1 MATKT
6 PPPPSG
12 AAADASDPASGAGGE
27 GRFGCAFSRRRNRYH
42 HGDLAQALVTAVRT
56 LVERAVDAKPPSAE
70 REQLGGRYGGW
81 YASLLTSR
89 KLGDHARASGL
100 LTPEL
105 QASYEAQPRS
115 LPDHV
120 EGLPPFTRPEL
131 KLTTRQTVCASLG
144 RGVYELPQ
152 VLPRALCASVADEVK
167 QRVKEGKW
175 KSLFTKLPTRDVPV
189 DDLTAREDMYRAID
203 ASCHLVTLCTGQ
215 EVTYNRR
222 QACVTVYDSV
232 AEDTCCVCLETLK
245 LDACLRPC
253 QHMMCDTC
261 ARKVD
266 KCPLCRKRVVKV
278 DSAANFSGLPMHADG
293 KPTSTSPTL
302 LITLDGLGGWS
313 YRNDQSGFQSYKLE
327 PPVGGGMMVPG
338 NIIHG
343 DLEKC
348 GTRLVLLALCRPIRE
363 SEKASLV
370 EKQRV
375 AALRVFGR
383 LDPDLRLPQVG
394 LGFAELRVENGGVH
408 PGEGLPGIDE
418 IALAYQNRL
427 DPPRGLGGDI
437 DLDGLHAAIGR
448 GEPFRCAGRPQQR
461 PDHDDCDDDDDEDR
475 ERANQPG
482 QLLHAE
488 GSPSSR

>member
-1 MATKT
+1 MGLTA
-6 PPPPSG
+6 G
-12 AAADASDPASGAGGE
+12 RILRRAWAA
-27 GRFGCAFSRRRNRYH
+27 RRRAPQGRRAAETPQENRPITLAEAVITNQQEAAL
-42 HGDLAQALVTAVRT
+42 DLARRSGVSW
-56 LVERAVDAKPPSAE
+56 RADNLEGIV
-70 REQLGGRYGGW
+70 QLGDW
-81 YASLLTSR
+81 QL
-89 KLGDHARASGL
+89 ARRLARQRWL
-100 LTPEL
+100 
-105 QASYEAQPRS
+105 EAVARPA
-115 LPDHV
+115 
-120 EGLPPFTRPEL
+120 GLPPRTGPEVKVVTRPA
-131 KLTTRQTVCASLG
+131 VCKSLG
-144 RGVYELPQ
+144 RGVYELPP
-152 VLPRALCASVADEVK
+152 VLPRTLCASVADEVK

-175 KSLFTKLPTRDVPV
+175 KSLFTKIPTRDVPV
-189 DDLTAREDMYRAID
+189 NHLAAREDLYRAID

-222 QACVTVYDSV
+222 QACVTVYDSA

-363 SEKASLV
+363 SEKSSLI

-375 AALRVFGR
+375 AALQVFGR
-383 LDPDLRLPQVG
+383 LDPNADAEAAARAARDAAAFLRAERWRGTARNAKSHIFAAAVG
-394 LGFAELRVENGGVH
+394 
-408 PGEGLPGIDE
+408 
-418 IALAYQNRL
+418 ALTTLAVGWASAWAGAY
-427 DPPRGLGGDI
+427 
-437 DLDGLHAAIGR
+437 
-448 GEPFRCAGRPQQR
+448 
-461 PDHDDCDDDDDEDR
+461 
-475 ERANQPG
+475 
-482 QLLHAE
+482 
-488 GSPSSR
+488 

>member
-1 MATKT
+1 MTC
-6 PPPPSG
+6 
-12 AAADASDPASGAGGE
+12 AASSNLPIRLLDPRVRVHRLKNNSIEGPCGHARKAARVGLTAG
-27 GRFGCAFSRRRNRYH
+27 RILRRAWAARRRAPQGRRAAETPQENRPITLAEAVITNQQEAAL
-42 HGDLAQALVTAVRT
+42 DLARRSGVSW
-56 LVERAVDAKPPSAE
+56 RADNLEGIV
-70 REQLGGRYGGW
+70 QLGDW
-81 YASLLTSR
+81 QL
-89 KLGDHARASGL
+89 ARRLARQRWL
-100 LTPEL
+100 
-105 QASYEAQPRS
+105 EAVARPA
-115 LPDHV
+115 
-120 EGLPPFTRPEL
+120 GLPPRTGPEVKVVTRPA
-131 KLTTRQTVCASLG
+131 VCKSLG
-144 RGVYELPQ
+144 RGVYELPP
-152 VLPRALCASVADEVK
+152 VLPRTLCASVADEVK

-175 KSLFTKLPTRDVPV
+175 KSLFTKIPTRDVPV
-189 DDLTAREDMYRAID
+189 NHLAAREDLYRAID

-222 QACVTVYDSV
+222 QACVTVYDSA

-253 QHMMCDTC
+253 QHMMCSTC
-261 ARKVD
+261 AQRVD

-363 SEKASLV
+363 SEKSSLI

-375 AALRVFGR
+375 AALQVFGR
-383 LDPDLRLPQVG
+383 LDPNADAEAAARAARDAAAFLRAERWRGTARNAKSHIFAAAVG
-394 LGFAELRVENGGVH
+394 
-408 PGEGLPGIDE
+408 
-418 IALAYQNRL
+418 ALTTLAV
-427 DPPRGLGGDI
+427 GW
-437 DLDGLHAAIGR
+437 ASA
-448 GEPFRCAGRPQQR
+448 
-461 PDHDDCDDDDDEDR
+461 
-475 ERANQPG
+475 
-482 QLLHAE
+482 
-488 GSPSSR
+488 

>member
-1 MATKT
+1 M
-6 PPPPSG
+6 
-12 AAADASDPASGAGGE
+12 
-27 GRFGCAFSRRRNRYH
+27 GC
-42 HGDLAQALVTAVRT
+42 T
-56 LVERAVDAKPPSAE
+56 
-70 REQLGGRYGGW
+70 
-81 YASLLTSR
+81 
-89 KLGDHARASGL
+89 
-100 LTPEL
+100 
-105 QASYEAQPRS
+105 QASYEAQPQS

-120 EGLPPFTRPEL
+120 EGLPPFTGPEL
-131 KLTTRQTVCASLG
+131 KLTTRRTVCEGLG
-144 RGVYELPQ
+144 RGVYELPP
-152 VLPRALCASVADEVK
+152 VLPRELCASVADEVK

-175 KSLFTKLPTRDVPV
+175 KSLFTRLPTRDVPV

-222 QACVTVYDSV
+222 QACVTVYDSA

-253 QHMMCDTC
+253 QHMMCSTC
-261 ARKVD
+261 AQRVD

-363 SEKASLV
+363 SEKSSLI

-375 AALRVFGR
+375 AALQVFGR
-383 LDPDLRLPQVG
+383 LDPNADAEAAARAARDAAAFLRAERWRGTARNAKSHIFAAAVG
-394 LGFAELRVENGGVH
+394 
-408 PGEGLPGIDE
+408 
-418 IALAYQNRL
+418 ALTTLAV
-427 DPPRGLGGDI
+427 GW
-437 DLDGLHAAIGR
+437 ASA
-448 GEPFRCAGRPQQR
+448 
-461 PDHDDCDDDDDEDR
+461 
-475 ERANQPG
+475 
-482 QLLHAE
+482 
-488 GSPSSR
+488 